1 MTVKQPQNVTKY
13 KVINATECL
22 IYNLF
27 QAENFDANDYKH
39 RLVSKEKT
47 SKLEGNCKRYS
58 PSNYI

>member
-27 QAENFDANDYKH
+27 QAENFDAKDYKH
-39 RLVSKEKT
+39 RL
-47 SKLEGNCKRYS
+47 EGENKQTWKHL
-58 PSNYI
+58 